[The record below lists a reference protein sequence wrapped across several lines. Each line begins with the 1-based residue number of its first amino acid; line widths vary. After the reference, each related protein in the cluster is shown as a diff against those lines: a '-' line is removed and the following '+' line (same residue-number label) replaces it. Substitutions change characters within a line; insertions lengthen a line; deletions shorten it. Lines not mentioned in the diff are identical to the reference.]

1 MARSSF
7 RHARY
12 PPSGTILLTA
22 RSETRCHANE
32 KLLTQSRFLIA
43 WGRRVLNPAWTISG
57 SSEEDVRGTV
67 EEDVRGTVE
76 EDVRG
81 TVRER
86 LASGDLFPV
95 PREVWAGHGSG
106 HVCVV
111 CGKPISS
118 AEVENEIVGPTT
130 VRAHV
135 ACYSIWQQESDA
147 LEPSRQSRTPDY
159 LPALCQTVRDRFAAG
174 TLFVL
179 AEDKSWTGRG
189 ISDIC
194 AVCSKPIFA
203 AEVSQEL
210 IGARRSHA
218 HLMCYRA
225 WRVESVAF
233 GESDGHSQT
242 IADQARRSS

>member
-12 PPSGTILLTA
+12 PPSGTTLLTA
-22 RSETRCHANE
+22 RSKTRCHANE

-57 SSEEDVRGTV
+57 SS
-67 EEDVRGTVE
+67 E

-130 VRAHV
+130 FRAHV

-147 LEPSRQSRTPDY
+147 LEPSRQSRAPDD
-159 LPALCQTVRDRFAAG
+159 LPALCQIVRDRFAAG
-174 TLFVL
+174 TLFAL
-179 AEDKSWTGRG
+179 ANDKSWTGRG

-194 AVCSKPIFA
+194 AVCSKPIVA

-210 IGARRSHA
+210 IGASRAHA

-233 GESDGHSQT
+233 GDSDGHSQT
-242 IADQARRSS
+242 TADQARRAS

>member
-12 PPSGTILLTA
+12 PPSGTTLLTA
-22 RSETRCHANE
+22 RSKTRCHANE
-32 KLLTQSRFLIA
+32 KLLRQSRFLIA

-57 SSEEDVRGTV
+57 SS
-67 EEDVRGTVE
+67 E

-111 CGKPISS
+111 CGRPISS
-118 AEVENEIVGPTT
+118 AEVENEIAGPTT

-147 LEPSRQSRTPDY
+147 LEPSRQSRAPDY
-159 LPALCQTVRDRFAAG
+159 LPALCQIVRDRFAAG

-179 AEDKSWTGRG
+179 ADDKSWTGRG

-210 IGARRSHA
+210 IGARRAHA

-242 IADQARRSS
+242 IGDQARRSS

>member
-57 SSEEDVRGTV
+57 SSEK
-67 EEDVRGTVE
+67 
-76 EDVRG
+76 DVRG

-147 LEPSRQSRTPDY
+147 LEPSRQSRAPDY

-179 AEDKSWTGRG
+179 ADDKSWTGRG

>member
-67 EEDVRGTVE
+67 
-76 EDVRG
+76 
-81 TVRER
+81 RER
-86 LASGDLFPV
+86 LASGDLLPV
-95 PREVWAGHGSG
+95 SREVWAGHGSG

-179 AEDKSWTGRG
+179 ADDKSWTGRG

>member
-57 SSEEDVRGTV
+57 SS
-67 EEDVRGTVE
+67 E

>member
-57 SSEEDVRGTV
+57 SS
-67 EEDVRGTVE
+67 E

-147 LEPSRQSRTPDY
+147 LEPSRQSRAPDY

-179 AEDKSWTGRG
+179 ADDKSWTGRG

>member
-57 SSEEDVRGTV
+57 SSEEDVRGTA
-67 EEDVRGTVE
+67 E

>member
-12 PPSGTILLTA
+12 PPSGATLLTA
-22 RSETRCHANE
+22 RSKTRCHANE
-32 KLLTQSRFLIA
+32 KLLTQSRLLIA

-57 SSEEDVRGTV
+57 SS
-67 EEDVRGTVE
+67 E

-111 CGKPISS
+111 CGRPISS
-118 AEVENEIVGPTT
+118 AEVENEIVGPAT

-147 LEPSRQSRTPDY
+147 LGPSRQSRAPDY
-159 LPALCQTVRDRFAAG
+159 LPALCQIVRDRFAAG

-179 AEDKSWTGRG
+179 ADDKSWTGRG

-210 IGARRSHA
+210 IGARRDHA

-242 IADQARRSS
+242 IADQARRSA